1 MKNKASIKTSARHNF
16 LELWSHISGP
26 HRKKLVLLLALML
39 FASIVEV
46 ISIGA
51 VIPFLGALTAPKE
64 IFSHQ
69 ISLPIIDF
77 FNTTTPQEFSLLLT
91 VLFVIAALVSGMV
104 RVALLWSQTKVGHSI
119 GADLSKSMYKRTL
132 FQPYEMHIVR
142 NSSEIISG
150 ISVKSSQIVTNILMP
165 TFIIIGSVLMLTMIL
180 AFLVVMNPVIAIYI
194 LILFGLFYLFIVL
207 VVKRRL
213 TVNSEIMSG
222 RQNEV
227 IKALQEGLGGI
238 RDVLLDGTQHIYCK
252 VFNYADLEL
261 RKAQADNQIIGGSP
275 RYVIESIII
284 ALIAIL
290 ALYLVKDRGG
300 IEFAIPVLGALALG
314 AQRVLPLLQQI
325 FQSWS
330 SIRGSQGILEDII
343 ELLNQDISRVDT
355 LQEGEVKFEKNILL
369 SMVSYRYKRGPWI
382 LRDLSLNIKKGDC
395 VGFIGTTGSGKSTLL
410 DVVMSLLSPKQGS
423 LIVDGQKITP
433 ENQHMWQKGISH
445 VPQHVFLSDS
455 TIAENIAFGVPYEH
469 IDFDRV
475 KSAAKDAVILKDIEV
490 LDNGFNTVT
499 GENGVQL
506 SGGQRQR
513 IGIARAL
520 YKKSDLII
528 LDEATSA
535 LDDKTELSVMSTINK
550 KSEKKT
556 VLIIAHRLTTL
567 KKCNV
572 IHRLDKG
579 AIVESGTYD
588 EIVNNIRKKI

>member
-1 MKNKASIKTSARHNF
+1 
-16 LELWSHISGP
+16 
-26 HRKKLVLLLALML
+26 ML

-46 ISIGA
+46 VSIGA
-51 VIPFLGALTAPKE
+51 VIPFLGALTNPQE
-64 IFSHQ
+64 IFSHE
-69 ISLPIIDF
+69 ISLPIIVF
-77 FNTTTPQEFSLLLT
+77 FNITTPQEFSLLLT
-91 VLFVIAALVSGMV
+91 FLFVIAALISGMV

-119 GADLSKSMYKRTL
+119 GADLSKKMYKRTL
-132 FQPYEMHIVR
+132 FQPYEKHIVR

-150 ISVKSSQIVTNILMP
+150 IAVKSSQIVTNILMP
-165 TFIIIGSVLMLTMIL
+165 TFIILGAVLMLAMIL
-180 AFLVVMNPVIAIYI
+180 TFLVMMNPVIASYI
-194 LILFGLFYLFIVL
+194 LILFSLFYLFIIFF
-207 VVKRRL
+207 VKRRL
-213 TVNSEIMSG
+213 TVNSLIMSS

-252 VFNYADLEL
+252 IFNNADLQL

-284 ALIAIL
+284 AFIAVL
-290 ALYLVKDRGG
+290 ALYLVQERGG

-314 AQRVLPLLQQI
+314 AQRVLPLLQHI

-330 SIRGSQGILEDII
+330 SIRSSQGILEDII
-343 ELLNQDISRVDT
+343 ELLDQDISGVNSSH
-355 LQEGEVKFEKNILL
+355 EGKVKFEKNILL
-369 SMVSYRYKRGPWI
+369 SIVSYRYKRGPWV
-382 LRDLSLNIKKGDC
+382 LKDLNLNIKKGDC
-395 VGFIGTTGSGKSTLL
+395 IGFIGTTGSGKSTLL
-410 DVVMSLLSPKQGS
+410 DIVMSLLPPKQGS
-423 LIVDGQKITP
+423 LIVDGQIITL
-433 ENQHMWQKGISH
+433 ENQHKWQERISH

-455 TIAENIAFGVPYEH
+455 TIAENIAYGVPYEN

-475 KSAAKDAVILKDIEV
+475 RSAAKDAVILEDIEV
-490 LDNGFNTVT
+490 MDNGFKTVT
-499 GENGVQL
+499 GENGIQL

-535 LDDKTELSVMSTINK
+535 LDDKTELRVMSTINK
-550 KSEKKT
+550 KSENKT

-567 KKCNV
+567 KNCDV
-572 IHRLDKG
+572 IHRLDRG

-588 EIVNNIRKKI
+588 EIVNNIRK